1 MISSTFELNVCHEV
15 SLKFYKGKLRIL
27 VRKLSCGTCMYK
39 KLWEKMLFRL
49 QAHIFFS
56 LYSIWQKKALKSFLL
71 SFKGW
76 SLSQTFRIRYLI
88 DLSNLQ
94 TDILI
99 YIGRHHVFMCFSF
112 HWGQISAMIFIFM
125 VLKWFDQVHYK
136 KMPGLLYAVSLL
148 WYCRC
153 DLLHEAYTLEL
164 HIAIWFL

>member
-76 SLSQTFRIRYLI
+76 SLSQTFRIRYFK
-88 DLSNLQ
+88 DLSNWE
-94 TDILI
+94 TNILI
-99 YIGRHHVFMCFSF
+99 YIRIHHVFVSTYIILKADIRDDIYIY
-112 HWGQISAMIFIFM
+112 GLKM
-125 VLKWFDQVHYK
+125 VWSDTQ
-136 KMPGLLYAVSLL
+136 
-148 WYCRC
+148 
-153 DLLHEAYTLEL
+153 
-164 HIAIWFL
+164 

>member
-56 LYSIWQKKALKSFLL
+56 LYSIWQKKALKNLLL

-76 SLSQTFRIRYLI
+76 NLSQTFRIRYLI

-99 YIGRHHVFMCFSF
+99 YIRKHHVFVCPTYIILRADIRDDIYI
-112 HWGQISAMIFIFM
+112 HGLKM
-125 VLKWFDQVHYK
+125 VSSD
-136 KMPGLLYAVSLL
+136 
-148 WYCRC
+148 
-153 DLLHEAYTLEL
+153 TL
-164 HIAIWFL
+164 

>member
-1 MISSTFELNVCHEV
+1 MGRVCIRN
-15 SLKFYKGKLRIL
+15 YGKKCFFDCKR
-27 VRKLSCGTCMYK
+27 T
-39 KLWEKMLFRL
+39 
-49 QAHIFFS
+49 FS
-56 LYSIWQKKALKSFLL
+56 LVCTLFDRKKALKNLLL

-76 SLSQTFRIRYLI
+76 NLSQTFRIRYLI

-99 YIGRHHVFMCFSF
+99 YIRKHHVFVCVSLYL
-112 HWGQISAMIFIFM
+112 GQISAMIFIFM
-125 VLKWFDQVHYK
+125 VWKWFDQIHYK